1 MKSRVIVRKPVVL
14 ALSVA
19 FGVAPGWA
27 QESVEPVDVD
37 VNAMRLNPDAVIEG
51 RVLDLRR
58 AANPD
63 TASLLSGIPG
73 VNVNGVGALAN
84 IPVIRGM
91 ADDRLAIK
99 VDGVNAIASCPNHMN
114 TPLSYVDP
122 TNVQEIKVFK
132 SITPVS
138 VGGNSIGGAIVVNTP
153 SPFFADDEALALKG
167 QLGGFYYSNGDGNGG
182 NVSAT
187 AANDRI
193 SVNYTGSTSRA
204 NNYKAGGNFNN
215 WTQTLMTSS
224 GNQMLPHNEVGST
237 AFMTT
242 NQAASLAMRLLNN
255 HTVQFQ
261 YSNQS
266 TPFEGFA
273 NQRMD
278 MMGNEQYR
286 LNLRYWGQYD
296 WGRLEAQAYKE
307 NVNHYMNFGSNRQYW
322 YGNTTPSSTTFN
334 VAGMPMNTNS
344 NTQGAKI
351 KGTIDLDAFSV
362 LRTGIEYQHYYL
374 NDWWPPVANSMMMSG
389 PLTFQN
395 INGGV
400 QQTASLYTEWEKR
413 FDEQLKTILGLRY
426 DWVSSS
432 TGNVTGYGNSSGVAP
447 NIAYRADQNQFNSHS
462 KSQSNNNIGLSAIA
476 NYTVNRHQEAEI
488 GLARQVRNPNLY
500 ELYTWSSASMAAI
513 MNNTA
518 GDGNGYFGDPN
529 LSPETAY
536 TLSGAYDLHSEDRHW
551 RANFAPYYSYVY
563 HYIDAVQW
571 SGNSATGTP
580 ATPLTSSAYS
590 VLRYVNQNAQ
600 LAGAD
605 LSGRMPLGKTDFGSF
620 GMNGLLSYTWGKN
633 QSTGDGLYNI
643 MPLNTKLALTQQ
655 TTGWD
660 NALEFVAV
668 ARKTR
673 TSVERNELQTP
684 GYFISNI
691 RGSYTWQ
698 KVRVDAGINNIFNT
712 LYYNPL
718 GGAYLG
724 QGKTMSMNPGQT
736 GFTSG
741 PNWGVAMPM
750 PGMSIYT
757 ALNVKF

>member
-1 MKSRVIVRKPVVL
+1 MKSRIFARKPLAL
-14 ALSVA
+14 ALSFV
-19 FGVAPGWA
+19 FVNAPLWA
-27 QESVEPVDVD
+27 QESAEPVNVD
-37 VNAMRLNPDAVIEG
+37 VSATRLNPDAVIEG
-51 RVLDLRR
+51 RALDLKR

-63 TASLLSGIPG
+63 TASLLTNIPG

-91 ADDRLAIK
+91 ADDRLTIK
-99 VDGVNAIASCPNHMN
+99 VDGVDAISACSNHMN
-114 TPLSYVDP
+114 TPLSYVAP
-122 TNVQEIKVFK
+122 TSIQDIKVYK

-138 VGGNSIGGAIVVNTP
+138 VGGNSIGGAIVVNTS
-153 SPFFADDEALALKG
+153 SPVFAEDRNLKLSGELA
-167 QLGGFYYSNGDGNGG
+167 GFYYSNGDGNGA

-187 AANDRI
+187 AANEKI
-193 SVNYTGSTSRA
+193 SVNYTGSTSKA
-204 NNYKAGGNFNN
+204 NNYRAGGNFNN
-215 WTQTLMTSS
+215 WGPTQGVGSVTGTKSIPNHQVGSS
-224 GNQMLPHNEVGST
+224 GY
-237 AFMTT
+237 MTT
-242 NQAASLAMRLLNN
+242 NQAASLALKLLDN

-278 MMGNEQYR
+278 MTGNEQYR
-286 LNLRYWGQYD
+286 LNLRYWGRYN

-307 NVNHYMNFGSNRQYW
+307 NINHTMNFGPNKQYW
-322 YGNTTPSSTTFN
+322 YGSAAAP

-344 NTQGAKI
+344 NTLGAKI
-351 KGTIDLDAFSV
+351 KGTIDLGELSV

-374 NDWWPPVANSMMMSG
+374 NDWWPPVANSPMMSG

-400 QQTASLYTEWEKR
+400 QQTASLYTEWEKH
-413 FDEQLKTILGLRY
+413 FDERLKTILGLRY
-426 DWVSSS
+426 DRVSSS
-432 TGNVTGYGNSSGVAP
+432 TGNVNGYGYSMSGMTRTYP
-447 NIAYRADQNQFNSHS
+447 NTAYVADQNNFNSGS
-462 KSQSNNNIGLSAIA
+462 KSQSNNNVGLSAIA
-476 NYTVNRHQEAEI
+476 NYKVDRNQEAEI
-488 GLARQVRNPNLY
+488 GVARQVRNPNLY
-500 ELYTWSSASMAAI
+500 ELYTWSSAAMAAT

-518 GDGNGYFGDPN
+518 GDGNGYFGNPN
-529 LSPETAY
+529 LKPETAY
-536 TLSGAYDLHSEDRHW
+536 TLSGSYDLHTEARDW
-551 RANFAPYYSYVY
+551 RANFAPYYSYVVN
-563 HYIDAVQW
+563 YIDAVQW
-571 SGNSATGTP
+571 SGNSATGAP
-580 ATPLTSSAYS
+580 AYTLASGAYS

-605 LSGRMPLGKTDFGSF
+605 LSGRMPLGKTQYGAFGL
-620 GMNGLLSYTWGKN
+620 NGLLSYTWGRN
-633 QSTGDGLYNI
+633 QSTGYGLYNV
-643 MPLNTKLALTQQ
+643 MPLNAKLAFTQQ
-655 TTGWD
+655 TAGWD

-668 ARKTR
+668 ARKSR
-673 TSVERNELQTP
+673 TSIERNEIQTP

-691 RGSYTWQ
+691 RASYTWQ

-724 QGKTMSMNPGQT
+724 QGRTMTMNPTPAQG
-736 GFTSG
+736 G
-741 PNWGVAMPM
+741 PVWGVAMPM